1 MKTITTGRDEKPA
14 DCIFCRI
21 AGGRLPS
28 VRIYED
34 RDFLAFLDIAPQT
47 EGHFLL
53 ITRRH
58 YETLAE
64 VPDKLLAKALPL
76 ARKLAAAA
84 LTGLGVE
91 GFNLLQNNGEVAGQA
106 VPHWHLHVIPRRR
119 PGELPFRPGPPAD
132 PAQLPFVA
140 ENIRLNLKA

>member
-1 MKTITTGRDEKPA
+1 MSPRERSGRPVE

-21 AGGRLPS
+21 ISGRVPS

-34 RDFLAFLDIAPQT
+34 RDFLAFMDIAPQT

-53 ITRRH
+53 ITRGH
-58 YETLAE
+58 YETLPE
-64 VPDKLLAKALPL
+64 VPPKLLAKALPL
-76 ARKLAAAA
+76 AARLASAA
-84 LTGLGVE
+84 LTGLGLE

-119 PGELPFRPGPPAD
+119 PEELPFRPGAPAD
-132 PAQLPFVA
+132 PARLPFVA
-140 ENIRLNLKA
+140 ENIRLNIPG